1 MNSKMWK
8 QIIGFEYEVSESG
21 DIRSIAYKRILVP
34 SVDKYGYRQI
44 GIRKRGDRKKYWFRV
59 HRLVGIAFCNPPEN
73 FGEMDID
80 HIDRNPSNNSYLNL
94 RWTTR
99 TENNANRKDTCWS
112 TNTTTGQLY
121 VTKYRNGY
129 MLRINRSSL
138 KHRSWHKTLEDAVH
152 MRESVCEKEGRGQC
166 GHIV

>member
-1 MNSKMWK
+1 MKSKMWK

-21 DIRSIAYKRILVP
+21 DIRSIAHNRILVP
-34 SVDKYGYRQI
+34 SVDKDGYRQI
-44 GIRKRGDRKKYWFRV
+44 GIRKRGDRKKYWFRI

-73 FGEMDID
+73 SVELDID

-94 RWTTR
+94 RWATR
-99 TENNANRKDTCWS
+99 IENNANRKDTCWL
-112 TNTTTGQLY
+112 TNTTTRELY